1 MTNRSRAIW
10 AGTALVTSLAMS
22 TAVYAQETTS
32 AVRGTVVANEVPVA
46 GSQVTLTHLPSGTTL
61 STVTD
66 GAGVFTA
73 RGLRP
78 GGPYR
83 IEATT
88 DAGIAVLE
96 DVSLQVA
103 ETTPLTISVGGSTL
117 DDVVVVGVRDVT
129 ADNTG
134 VTSVLDRAGVQ
145 SVVSVNR
152 DIRDLARRNI
162 LVSQNTRGDGG
173 ISIAGSNP
181 RTNRITIDG
190 TQAQDDFGLNTGGT
204 PTRRGPVSLDAIEQF
219 SVSAVPVDVENGD
232 FSGGALDVVLR
243 SGGNDFHG
251 SAFVNYLNDG
261 LVGDSIRGQDI
272 PTAITQTNYGFFV
285 SGPLWQDRLFFAS
298 SYELYETAD
307 QTSTG
312 PTGGGFAN
320 SIRGIT
326 QQDLDGFVSQFNS
339 VYASEF
345 DIGGITR
352 TKPITDEKYTG
363 KLDWNITDSQRLSLT
378 YRHAESSLIQR
389 TNLGTTSAGFDS
401 QWYLTGE
408 DDTAY
413 AAELNSQW
421 TDNFSTQLRVTYRE
435 YERLQDPPSGQ
446 EFADITVCSDA
457 TRTLTSGVITGCG
470 SNSVFRFGPDQF
482 RHANFLA
489 TDNLQIQAKG
499 EYALGDNLFKFGYQ
513 SQKVS
518 VFNLFVANS
527 DGTYYF
533 DSRADFAAGQA
544 SRLVYSNAITG
555 DANDAAADFEYTLH
569 SVFSQ
574 DTLQL
579 FDNLSLQAGVRFD
592 WYKSDD
598 KPAFNQNFVNRV
610 GFSNQQTYDGI
621 SLLMPRA
628 SFKWDATDWLSFNG
642 GLGLFSGGLPDV
654 ILSNSFS
661 NTGVLTSGIQIE
673 RNPDGTFTET
683 TGVAGFTQAIGAA
696 ALNINVADPRFGYD
710 LPTAVQT
717 LQGGAVAAPT
727 SEVNALAPNFEL
739 PSDWKYFLTTTIEL
753 PEGWS
758 HLGSFGDRALDNWRV
773 NLDLVVTQVNK
784 GLSFRD
790 FRAKPLL
797 VNGVQQYTPDGRIR
811 YDGIL
816 RGSTAP
822 TATAADRATAGRFA
836 TSGINSTNPGSNRDI
851 VAFNTDEGESY
862 TFGISAERSFF
873 DGDLDLLVGYAR
885 SNIEDRVSGARFG
898 STASS
903 LYGTG
908 ASRLDPNEEAYGT
921 AFEQISNR
929 YKAEVNYT
937 HDFIDGLETRLN
949 LFGEIRDG
957 RPSSFTMSDTAA
969 SRSPTFGVNRGSQLL
984 YVPDFANDANP
995 NDLTVGFVTFADAA
1009 TRDRFRSLVDTF
1021 GLEYGKIAEKGE
1033 GSDDQPET
1041 YQIDLQFSQELPAFW
1056 LPGRFRFVADVQNL
1070 ANLLNDEWGI
1080 VEEYGD
1086 SLNLI
1091 NAQCS
1096 DANGQVAP
1104 TGTPVCTGYRYS
1116 NASTT
1121 ADTKTRDNNGKSFW
1135 AVQLGL
1141 RYEF

>member
-1 MTNRSRAIW
+1 MTNRSRAFW
-10 AGTALVTSLAMS
+10 ASTALLTSLAMS
-22 TAVYAQETTS
+22 SAVYAQETTS
-32 AVRGTVVANEVPVA
+32 AVRGTVVSADGSPVA

-66 GAGVFTA
+66 GTGTFTA

-78 GGPYR
+78 GGPYLV
-83 IEATT
+83 EATS
-88 DAGIAVLE
+88 DAGNGTLE
-96 DVSLQVA
+96 DISLQVA
-103 ETTPLTISVGGSTL
+103 ETTPLTLYVGAGSAV
-117 DDVVVVGVRDVT
+117 DDVVVVGIRDVT

-134 VTSVLDRAGVQ
+134 VTSVLDREGVQ

-261 LVGDSIRGQDI
+261 LVGTTIRSVDV
-272 PTAITQTNYGFFV
+272 PSAITQTNYGFFF
-285 SGPLWQDRLFFAS
+285 SGPLWRDRLFFAS
-298 SYELYETAD
+298 SYELYETVD

-320 SIRGIT
+320 DINGIT
-326 QQDLDGFVSQFNS
+326 QADLDGFVNQFNT
-339 VYASEF
+339 VYASDFEV
-345 DIGGITR
+345 GGITR

-378 YRHAESSLIQR
+378 YRHAESGLIQR
-389 TNLGTTSAGFDS
+389 TNLSRTSAGFDS

-421 TDNFSTQLRVTYRE
+421 TDNFSTQLRVTFRE
-435 YERLQDPPSGQ
+435 YERLQQPPSGQ
-446 EFADITVCSDA
+446 EFSDITVCSDA
-457 TRTLTSGVITGCG
+457 TRTVTSNAITGCG
-470 SNSVFRFGPDQF
+470 SNSVFRFGPDSN

-513 SQKVS
+513 SQAVS
-518 VFNLFVANS
+518 VFNIFVPNS

-544 SRLVYSNAITG
+544 SRLIYTNSITG
-555 DANDAAADFEYTLH
+555 NAEDAAADFEYTVH
-569 SVFSQ
+569 SVFGQ

-579 FDNLSLQAGVRFD
+579 FDNLSVQAGARYD
-592 WYKSDD
+592 WYRSDTEV
-598 KPAFNQNFVNRV
+598 AFNQNFFNRN
-610 GFSNQQTYDGI
+610 GFSNQQTYDGF

-628 SFKWDATDWLSFNG
+628 SFKWEATDWLTVNG

-654 ILSNSFS
+654 ILSNSYS

-673 RNPDGTFTET
+673 RNPDGTFRET

-710 LPTAVQT
+710 IPAAVQA
-717 LQGGAVAAPT
+717 LQAGAVASPT

-739 PSDWKYFLTTTIEL
+739 PSDWKYFLTTTVEL

-758 HLGSFGDRALDNWRV
+758 NLGRFGDQALDNWRV
-773 NLDLVVTQVNK
+773 SLDVVYTDVNK

-790 FRAKPLL
+790 FRAQPLL
-797 VNGVQQYTPDGRIR
+797 VNGVQQFTPDGRIR

-816 RGSTAP
+816 GTTVQRNA
-822 TATAADRATAGRFA
+822 F
-836 TSGINSTNPGSNRDI
+836 GITSTNPGSNRDI
-851 VAFNTDEGESY
+851 VAFNTTEGESY
-862 TFGISAERSFF
+862 SVGVSAERSFF
-873 DGDLDLLVGYAR
+873 DGDLDVLVGYAR

-908 ASRLDPNEEAYGT
+908 ASRLDPNEEAFGT
-921 AFEQISNR
+921 AFEEVSNR
-929 YKAEVNYT
+929 YKAEFNYT
-937 HDFIDGLETRLN
+937 HDFFDGLQTRFN

-957 RPSSFTMSDTAA
+957 RPISFTMGDNAA

-995 NDLTVGFVTFADAA
+995 NDLNVGFVTFADAA
-1009 TRDRFRSLVDTF
+1009 TRDRFRTLVDTF
-1021 GLEYGKIAEKGE
+1021 GLEYGKIVEKGE

-1056 LPGRFRFVADVQNL
+1056 LPGKFRFVADVQNL

-1080 VEEYGD
+1080 VEEFGD
-1086 SLNLI
+1086 TLNLI
-1091 NAQCS
+1091 NAQCA
-1096 DANGQVAP
+1096 DAAGVVQSGAGN
-1104 TGTPVCTGYRYS
+1104 PVCSTYRYS
-1116 NASTT
+1116 SASTT
-1121 ADTKTRDNNGKSFW
+1121 ADIKNRDNAGKSFW
-1135 AVQLGL
+1135 AIQLGL